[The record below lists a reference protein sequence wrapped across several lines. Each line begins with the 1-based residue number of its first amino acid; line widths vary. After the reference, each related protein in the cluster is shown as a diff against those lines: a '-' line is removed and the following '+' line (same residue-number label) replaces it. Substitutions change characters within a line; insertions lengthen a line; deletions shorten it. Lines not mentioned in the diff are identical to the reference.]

1 MPKYSFQTKWLGLFV
16 TLLTLLPMFY
26 LECTHLAKFYGKTEV
41 FRGLNFRLGEARCV
55 GIQGPNGSGKSTLMK
70 CLSGL
75 LRPSEGTI
83 RWEIGGKPVRNQ
95 DLRYFAGFAAP
106 YLQFYNELTVTEN
119 LSFIRELRPAATGR
133 HLSGIPASLAEILEL
148 TGLSDLAGRDFGTLS
163 SGQQQRV
170 RLAGALVPDPRI
182 LMLDEPGT
190 NLDADGVSLVAGLV
204 ARHQQRGGL
213 TFLSSNREEELALTE
228 TRIVLSADRPEPKA
242 PAVST
247 PTSTT

>member
-1 MPKYSFQTKWLGLFV
+1 
-16 TLLTLLPMFY
+16 MFF

-41 FRGLNFRLGEARCV
+41 FRDLNFHLGDAKCI

-83 RWEIGGKPVRNQ
+83 HWEIDGRPVRNQ
-95 DLRYFAGFAAP
+95 ELRYFAGFAAP
-106 YLQFYNELTVTEN
+106 YIQYYSELTVSEN
-119 LSFIRELRPAATGR
+119 LSFLRQLRAGTGQTLTEVGVTDR
-133 HLSGIPASLAEILEL
+133 AHGNESQLSDILEL

-170 RLAGALVPDPRI
+170 RLAGALVPDPLI

-190 NLDADGVSLVAGLV
+190 NLDADGISLVSRLV
-204 ARHQQRGGL
+204 SRHLERGGL
-213 TFLSSNREEELALTE
+213 VFLSSNREEELALTGP
-228 TRIVLSADRPEPKA
+228 RIVLSARRKRHHEQDASIPEP
-242 PAVST
+242 SD
-247 PTSTT
+247 

>member
-1 MPKYSFQTKWLGLFV
+1 
-16 TLLTLLPMFY
+16 
-26 LECTHLAKFYGKTEV
+26 
-41 FRGLNFRLGEARCV
+41 
-55 GIQGPNGSGKSTLMK
+55 MK

-83 RWEIGGKPVRNQ
+83 RWEIDDRTVRNQ

-190 NLDADGVSLVAGLV
+190 NLDAEGVSLVAGLV
-204 ARHQQRGGL
+204 ARQQQRGGL
-213 TFLSSNREEELALTE
+213 TFLSSNREEELSLTE
-228 TRIVLSADRPEPKA
+228 TRIVLSVDKSQRNT
-242 PAVST
+242 PAASKHAST
-247 PTSTT
+247 PASNQTSTT